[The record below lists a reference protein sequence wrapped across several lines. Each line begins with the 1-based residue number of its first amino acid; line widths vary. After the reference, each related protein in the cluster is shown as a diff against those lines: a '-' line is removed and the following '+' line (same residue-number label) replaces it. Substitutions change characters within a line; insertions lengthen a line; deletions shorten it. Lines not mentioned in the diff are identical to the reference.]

1 MIAVS
6 NKVIKLILIG
16 YILVLAH
23 NIPITLTALTDGG
36 CINGLVKVKINDGS
50 TDADA
55 CVDPTNALMDT
66 WDCDKYTTSAL
77 TTSSTTFTCVCS
89 TGKTLSTRVL
99 DS

>member
-1 MIAVS
+1 MIGIS

-16 YILVLAH
+16 CILVLAH
-23 NIPITLTALTDGG
+23 NTPITLTALTDGG

-50 TDADA
+50 TDSDV
-55 CVDPTNALMDT
+55 CVDPTDPLMDT

-89 TGKTLSTRVL
+89 TGKTLSNRAL
-99 DS
+99 DA